1 MGGVGV
7 WVVEL
12 DRKWVGEA
20 VVELLRKVVI
30 PWEENLMATVAL
42 QSRCIGHT

>member
-1 MGGVGV
+1 MGGAGQ
-7 WVVEL
+7 E
-12 DRKWVGEA
+12 WVGEA

-30 PWEENLMATVAL
+30 PWKENLMATAAL